1 MDEYEDIE
9 SAARHRD
16 WHGCARLMF
25 LMLFRCA
32 KEQQRSIAAQTLNT
46 FTPIWKEKHRNAL
59 QELPD
64 VVLADDSQGNRR
76 MFPDLPEDLDLDPAD
91 AEFENG
97 LLKFHNGVLS
107 PRHNRYTAHFATATR
122 SAVTARQINSW
133 LHNHPDEYGK
143 WKAGRSF
150 EGPTFL
156 DDEAASIEALSAWGF
171 VANLLREQ
179 HTSATIPLLK
189 QLRSSKQIERL
200 YRNWEEAAL

>member
-9 SAARHRD
+9 TAARHWD
-16 WHGCARLMF
+16 WQGCARLMF

-32 KEQQRSIAAQTLNT
+32 KEPQRSIATQTLNT
-46 FTPIWKEKHRNAL
+46 YTPIWKEKHSNAL

-64 VVLADDSQGNRR
+64 IVLADGFQRNRR
-76 MFPDLPEDLDLDPAD
+76 MLHDAPEDLDLDPAD

-97 LLKFHNGVLS
+97 LLEFHNGALS
-107 PRHNRYTAHFATATR
+107 TRHNRYTAHFATAIR

-133 LHNHPDEYGK
+133 LQKHPDEYGK

-150 EGPTFL
+150 EGTTFL
-156 DDEAASIEALSAWGF
+156 GDQAASMEAFSAWSF
-171 VANLLREQ
+171 VADLLRDQ
-179 HTSATIPLLK
+179 HISITIPFSK

-200 YRNWEEAAL
+200 YRNWEEAVL

>member
-9 SAARHRD
+9 TAARHWD
-16 WHGCARLMF
+16 WQGCARLMF

-46 FTPIWKEKHRNAL
+46 YTPIWKEKHRNAL
-59 QELPD
+59 HELPD
-64 VVLADDSQGNRR
+64 SVLVNGSQRHRR
-76 MFPDLPEDLDLDPAD
+76 AFPDLREDLDLDPAD

-97 LLKFHNGVLS
+97 LLEFHNGVLS
-107 PRHNRYTAHFATATR
+107 PRHSRYTAHFATAIR

-133 LHNHPDEYGK
+133 LQNHPDEYAK
-143 WKAGRSF
+143 WKARRSF

-156 DDEAASIEALSAWGF
+156 DDEAASEEALSAWSF
-171 VANLLREQ
+171 VAHLLREQ
-179 HTSATIPLLK
+179 HISITVPFSE

-200 YRNWEEAAL
+200 YRNWEEAVL

>member
-9 SAARHRD
+9 TAARHRD
-16 WHGCARLMF
+16 WQGCARLMF

-32 KEQQRSIAAQTLNT
+32 KEQQRSIAALTLNT
-46 FTPIWKEKHRNAL
+46 YTPIWKEKHRNAS

-64 VVLADDSQGNRR
+64 IVLADGSQRNRR

-97 LLKFHNGVLS
+97 LLEFHNGVLS
-107 PRHNRYTAHFATATR
+107 PRHNRYTAHFATAIR

-133 LHNHPDEYGK
+133 LQKHPDEYGK
-143 WKAGRSF
+143 WNAGRSF

-156 DDEAASIEALSAWGF
+156 DGEAASIEASSTWNF
-171 VANLLREQ
+171 VADLLREQ
-179 HTSATIPLLK
+179 HIFITIPFSK
-189 QLRSSKQIERL
+189 QPRSSKQIERL
-200 YRNWEEAAL
+200 YRNWEETVL